1 MRTDALVN
9 IIAGDLFSSTGSKYS
24 TLAGGYEPMQVA
36 SIIAGD
42 CELRPAL
49 SVLYLVNET
58 VLVKKVKKPVARSTC
73 LGKYNSW

>member
-9 IIAGDLFSSTGSKYS
+9 IIAGDLFSGTGSKYS

-42 CELRPAL
+42 CEL
-49 SVLYLVNET
+49 
-58 VLVKKVKKPVARSTC
+58 KPVVKT
-73 LGKYNSW
+73 GKYCTW